1 MNAEMT
7 ILVRLQQFWLCGAIG
22 GLLHHL
28 MERRGALALPS
39 YVKASNELRLG
50 FIAALALG
58 VGSAILVDHTH
69 LTAVVAGLCFPY
81 VLERISQLGI
91 RFFQAEFQRKDAAP

>member
-1 MNAEMT
+1 MNMDMT
-7 ILVRLQQFWLCGAIG
+7 ILMRLHLFWLCGAIG

-28 MERRGALALPS
+28 MERRGALALPC
-39 YVKASNELRLG
+39 YVRATNELRLG

-69 LTAVVAGLCFPY
+69 FTAVIAGLCFPY
-81 VLERISQLGI
+81 VIERASQLGI
-91 RFFQAEFQRKDAAP
+91 LLVKSDLKPKGHC